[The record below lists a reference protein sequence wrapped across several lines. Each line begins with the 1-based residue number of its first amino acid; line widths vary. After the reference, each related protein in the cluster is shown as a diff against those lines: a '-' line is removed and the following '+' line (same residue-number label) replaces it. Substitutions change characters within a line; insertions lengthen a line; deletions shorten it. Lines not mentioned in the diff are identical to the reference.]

1 MEELLELLEDICPD
15 VDFEH
20 ETNLIDGKLLDS
32 FSIVSL
38 ISAISDE
45 FDIDISPK
53 YLVPA
58 NFNSAQ
64 AMWELIQ
71 KIQEE
76 D

>member
-15 VDFEH
+15 VDYEH
-20 ETNLIDGKLLDS
+20 ETNLIDGKVLDS

-38 ISAISDE
+38 IAAICDE
-45 FDIDISPK
+45 FDIEISPK

-58 NFNSAQ
+58 NFNSAR
-64 AMWELIQ
+64 AMWDLIQ